1 MPRKPQDFFSGL
13 QQQFGQFVPDMAR
26 AAREDVEQHA
36 RAAVTS
42 VLARLDLVTREG
54 FDAQAAVLART
65 REKLEALEKEVAAF
79 DASVQKTG
87 PDTRNPEDQPEKS
100 SSPG

>member
-1 MPRKPQDFFSGL
+1 MPRKPQDLFSDL

-42 VLARLDLVTREG
+42 VLSRLDLVTREE
-54 FDAQAAVLART
+54 FDAQTAVLQHT
-65 REKLEALEKEVAAF
+65 RERLETLEKRVSMLESAGTEKTPT
-79 DASVQKTG
+79 AS
-87 PDTRNPEDQPEKS
+87 
-100 SSPG
+100 